1 MKNKNHILYFTPSY
15 TPNCMRVGVLNRKGK
30 NLHRGSPLLF
40 LIIHEFLFS
49 LKYLKD
55 EPLDTCN
62 SKINCLVNNIQ
73 YKYFLPRTSFKTGTI
88 FPVFVE
94 KSEYIPYAGKIKSI
108 YSSSSE
114 NMLSIWSQ
122 SGRVCFFSVT
132 SNCKPTASNI
142 CSKI

>member
-1 MKNKNHILYFTPSY
+1 MELLNSIFYFTPSY
-15 TPNCMRVGVLNRKGK
+15 TPNYMKVGTLNRQGK

-94 KSEYIPYAGKIKSI
+94 K
-108 YSSSSE
+108 
-114 NMLSIWSQ
+114 
-122 SGRVCFFSVT
+122 
-132 SNCKPTASNI
+132 
-142 CSKI
+142 